1 MSIPNFCKT
10 CTNILD
16 LVDINTELMNCSHC
30 KQKIPIG
37 DNRLVFNRYYNAGKR
52 VMSDNEVQRLMFEPT
67 TQKIVMQCQACEGN
81 IMATIIDENYRSILA
96 CLNCQ
101 SVFR

>member
-1 MSIPNFCKT
+1 MSIPYFCKI
-10 CTNILD
+10 CSNILE
-16 LVDINTELMNCSHC
+16 LADINTDTARCSHC
-30 KQKIPIG
+30 MQRFPIESK
-37 DNRLVFNRYYNAGKR
+37 LVFNRYYNAGKR

-67 TQKIVMQCQACEGN
+67 TQKIVMRCQSCEGN